1 MSRINK
7 MCNFNHG
14 MTIRVSKC
22 LPIYI
27 YIYILSA
34 MRLITS
40 TMRPTNK

>member
-27 YIYILSA
+27 YIYIYIKCNEA
-34 MRLITS
+34 H
-40 TMRPTNK
+40 N